1 LQEDRNGEP
10 SQSALSC
17 RARLRVAVLGVL
29 ACLTSVIG
37 SAQLNAAQERYDY
50 DALGR
55 LVRVIDEQGRV
66 TQYVYDAAGNILQVI
81 TGGTAQPPA
90 VTSISPT
97 SIVRGETK
105 QVTITGSGL
114 INAEVTV
121 IDPGLDIAGVQ
132 STATQISFTLAA
144 ALTASLGLQQI
155 NIRNAAG
162 TATASITVNP
172 VPPKLSL
179 APQPVALPPST
190 TRNFLVTLSN
200 ADTVDHPV
208 SIASANTAIATVSP
222 ASVTVS
228 AGQIQATVSVTGLVA
243 GTTSISLSSPGL
255 ASTSVPVFV
264 SVEAVG
270 LNTNFAP
277 PLGVVVLSPTG
288 TSPTTVGPLASRQL
302 GIAKGAYIDHVSPTN
317 LAVSTGPTSVVISG
331 NELSGVTGASV
342 LPPDG
347 LTLGP
352 ISVAG
357 DGRSVTVPVTVAA
370 NAPTTVRRVV
380 LAGAQQPYLAARP
393 GTDQILIT
401 LPPPEIF
408 SIDPILAATGTT
420 AATLTIRGR
429 NMQSIRAVT
438 FTPGTGISVD
448 AAPGVSPDG
457 SAATVRFTVAPLAPT
472 GAHVVRVVTPGG
484 TSIATAVPANTFTVV
499 NQIQSIFAP
508 IESPQL
514 GVVLQDPTPP
524 PAATLNAFSV
534 PVVVAVGPVVSSVSP
549 AVGIIGQTAT
559 VTVGGSSLQGVT
571 AIQFSPPDGLTVSA
585 PAVSADGLT
594 VTVNVS
600 IASNAPQTIRSV
612 RVKAGAADVA
622 FANPVAAQFRV
633 SAPPAVLQSVTP
645 NFLQTGAPAVTLT
658 IRGLNFQN
666 ASAVGVSPP
675 NGISINNPPTVDASG
690 TQITVAASAAA
701 NAATG
706 PRAVTVTTPAGTSS
720 DALTPQT
727 TITITNAAGATIT
740 PVTSVALGVVLQ
752 DGTPPPP
759 QVVGPVAAAAL
770 GVVLQDPNPPAAPPT
785 FAESLQLGVAVGA
798 VATGISV
805 PPLSPNTSGTLTISG
820 IALNDV
826 TSVSIVPP
834 DNIALGTLTIAPD
847 GSQISVPIT
856 VQAGAAANL
865 RGVRVSRGTTP
876 VQFASPGTNTFRIGV
891 GAPNLDSISPIL
903 ASRGQTF
910 TMIIRGQNFQGTTV
924 ITATPATG
932 MFIDNAPTVN
942 AAGTQIDVRIAIA
955 TGAPLEAKV
964 IQVITASGASRSDA
978 VPANTFTV
986 QP

>member
-1 LQEDRNGEP
+1 
-10 SQSALSC
+10 
-17 RARLRVAVLGVL
+17 
-29 ACLTSVIG
+29 
-37 SAQLNAAQERYDY
+37 
-50 DALGR
+50 
-55 LVRVIDEQGRV
+55 
-66 TQYVYDAAGNILQVI
+66 
-81 TGGTAQPPA
+81 
-90 VTSISPT
+90 
-97 SIVRGETK
+97 
-105 QVTITGSGL
+105 
-114 INAEVTV
+114 
-121 IDPGLDIAGVQ
+121 
-132 STATQISFTLAA
+132 
-144 ALTASLGLQQI
+144 
-155 NIRNAAG
+155 
-162 TATASITVNP
+162 
-172 VPPKLSL
+172 
-179 APQPVALPPST
+179 
-190 TRNFLVTLSN
+190 
-200 ADTVDHPV
+200 
-208 SIASANTAIATVSP
+208 
-222 ASVTVS
+222 
-228 AGQIQATVSVTGLVA
+228 
-243 GTTSISLSSPGL
+243 LSSPGL

-277 PLGVVVLSPTG
+277 PLGVVLLSPTG
-288 TSPTTVGPLASRQL
+288 TSATTVGPLASRQL

-357 DGRSVTVPVTVAA
+357 DGRSVTIPVTVAA
-370 NAPTTVRRVV
+370 NAPTTVRKVA
-380 LAGAQQPYLAARP
+380 LAGAQQPYLAARS
-393 GTDQILIT
+393 GADQILIT

-429 NMQSIRAVT
+429 NMQSIQAVT

-448 AAPGVSPDG
+448 ATPGVSPDG
-457 SAATVRFTVAPLAPT
+457 SAATVRFTVAALAPT
-472 GAHVVRVVTPGG
+472 GAHVLRVVTPGG
-484 TSIATAVPANTFTVV
+484 TSTATPVPANTFTVV

-549 AVGIIGQTAT
+549 AVGIIGQTTT

-585 PAVSADGLT
+585 PAVGADGLT
-594 VTVNVS
+594 VALAVTV
-600 IASNAPQTIRSV
+600 ASNAPQTIRGV
-612 RVKAGAADVA
+612 RVKAGAADVP
-622 FANPVAAQFRV
+622 FANPVATQFRV

-690 TQITVAASAAA
+690 TQITVTASAAA

-706 PRAVTVTTPAGTSS
+706 ARAVTVTTPAGTSS
-720 DALTPQT
+720 DALTPQA
-727 TITITNAAGATIT
+727 TITITNAAGSTIT

-785 FAESLQLGVAVGA
+785 FAESLQLGVGVGA
-798 VATGISV
+798 VATGVSTT
-805 PPLSPNTSGTLTISG
+805 PLSPSTSGTLTISG
-820 IALNDV
+820 VALNDV
-826 TSVSIVPP
+826 TSVSIIPP
-834 DNIALGTLTIAPD
+834 DNITLGALTVAPD
-847 GSQISVPIT
+847 STQISVPIT
-856 VQAGAAANL
+856 VQAGAIAGL
-865 RGVRVSRGTTP
+865 RGVQMFRGTTAVP
-876 VQFASPGTNTFRIGV
+876 FATPIANTFRIGV
-891 GAPNLDSISPIL
+891 GTPNLDSISPIL
-903 ASRGQTF
+903 ASRGQIF
-910 TMIIRGQNFQGTTV
+910 TMTIRGQNFQGTTA

-964 IQVITASGASRSDA
+964 IQVITPSGASRSDA